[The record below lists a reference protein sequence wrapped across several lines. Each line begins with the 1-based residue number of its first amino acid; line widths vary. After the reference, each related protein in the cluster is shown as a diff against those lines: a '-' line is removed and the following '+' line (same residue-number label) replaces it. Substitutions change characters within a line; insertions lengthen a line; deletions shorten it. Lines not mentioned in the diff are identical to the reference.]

1 MYYTYLVKRGF
12 DMKISWKSCFKICV
26 SVFILYLCIHFFPT
40 VLSLLKGLFGA
51 ATPLL
56 IGGVLAYLLNILM
69 SFYERYYFPKSQKA
83 IAVKTRR
90 PICMTAAILT
100 LLAISALV
108 VGLVVPELISC
119 VTLLISKLPDFITF
133 LIDKVKEFGVLPQDI
148 IATLEAVD
156 WNSRI
161 EQVLGVVTSGIGNFV
176 NILINTV
183 FSVFSG
189 VITAFLSII
198 FAIYLLASKDSLK
211 VQVKRVARCYMKDS
225 IYSKASY
232 VLGVLDDCFH
242 RYIVGQCT
250 EAVIL
255 GALCT
260 VGMFI
265 LGLPYATMVGALVA
279 FTALIPI
286 AGAYIGAIVGAFMIF
301 TVSPIKALIFLI
313 FIIVLQQLEGNL
325 IYPRVV
331 GSSIGLPAFWVLSA
345 VTLGGGVL
353 GIWGMLLGVPIAA
366 AIYKIVKADVSKKE
380 TAK

>member
-1 MYYTYLVKRGF
+1 M
-12 DMKISWKSCFKICV
+12 
-26 SVFILYLCIHFFPT
+26 
-40 VLSLLKGLFGA
+40 SLLKGLLKA

-90 PICMTAAILT
+90 PLCMTAAILT

-189 VITAFLSII
+189 VVTAFLSII

-265 LGLPYATMVGALVA
+265 LGLPYATMVGAFIA

>member
-1 MYYTYLVKRGF
+1 
-12 DMKISWKSCFKICV
+12 MKISWKSCFKICV
-26 SVFILYLCIHFFPT
+26 SVFILYLCIHFSPT
-40 VLSLLKGLFGA
+40 VLSLLKGLLGA

-83 IAVKTRR
+83 IAVRTRR
-90 PICMTAAILT
+90 PLCMTAAILT

-119 VTLLISKLPDFITF
+119 LTLLISKLPDFITF

-189 VITAFLSII
+189 VVTAFLSII

-225 IYSKASY
+225 IYSKVSY

-255 GALCT
+255 GVLCT